1 MVHPLIARFQAAAE
15 QLDIQGDHATLD
27 DAITRLAAWMNL
39 ATDHLTENDKVVL
52 VEIGA
57 LMYRDGLQRRINGAR

>member
-1 MVHPLIARFQAAAE
+1 MVHPLIARFQAAAD
-15 QLDIQGDHATLD
+15 QLDIQGDRATLD

-39 ATDHLTENDKVVL
+39 AADHLTENDKVVL

-57 LMYRDGLQRRINGAR
+57 LMYRDGLQRRIDGAR